1 MSIEQKIAEML
12 NEYKP
17 MGTEGGSNSAKGSAQ
32 SGDQTP
38 IRTATNVIPA
48 SGETP
53 NPDSAR
59 NNVDNEDE
67 AANATSQKPNRATA
81 SAVTGDA
88 KPFAAG
94 PTGAKPNMKEDI
106 DALMNGEELSEEF
119 RQKAE
124 TIFEAAVVTRVNEE
138 IARIEESYEV
148 KLQEAT
154 EQIKEG
160 MVEQVDGY
168 LDYIVEQWIA
178 QNEIAL
184 EHGMKSEI
192 LEGFVAGMKELFVEH
207 YIDIP
212 EEKFDVVSALEEQ
225 VETLESKLDETVA
238 TNIELSKVV
247 GALKRAELVQE
258 ASEGLSD
265 TQADKFKSLTEEL
278 TYEDEESFKTKMKT
292 IRENYFKS
300 KAQAD
305 VTSVVTDTPVD
316 TLTEEK
322 KLDPAMAAYT
332 SVLNRNK

>member
-17 MGTEGGSNSAKGSAQ
+17 MGTEGGSNSTKGSAQ

-38 IRTATNVIPA
+38 IRTASNNVPA
-48 SGETP
+48 S
-53 NPDSAR
+53 NPAQNADNDR
-59 NNVDNEDE
+59 NDCDNEDE
-67 AANATSQKPNRATA
+67 AANATSQKSNRATA
-81 SAVTGDA
+81 NAVTGDA

-225 VETLESKLDETVA
+225 VEILESKLDETVA

-247 GALKRAELVQE
+247 GTLKRAELVQE

-316 TLTEEK
+316 TLTEQK

>member
-59 NNVDNEDE
+59 NNVENEDE

-81 SAVTGDA
+81 NAVTGDA

-212 EEKFDVVSALEEQ
+212 EEKFDVVSALEEH
-225 VETLESKLDETVA
+225 VEILESKLDETVA

-247 GALKRAELVQE
+247 GTLKRAELVQE

-316 TLTEEK
+316 TLTEQK

>member
-1 MSIEQKIAEML
+1 
-12 NEYKP
+12 
-17 MGTEGGSNSAKGSAQ
+17 
-32 SGDQTP
+32 
-38 IRTATNVIPA
+38 
-48 SGETP
+48 
-53 NPDSAR
+53 
-59 NNVDNEDE
+59 
-67 AANATSQKPNRATA
+67 
-81 SAVTGDA
+81 
-88 KPFAAG
+88 
-94 PTGAKPNMKEDI
+94 
-106 DALMNGEELSEEF
+106 
-119 RQKAE
+119 
-124 TIFEAAVVTRVNEE
+124 VTRVNEE

-225 VETLESKLDETVA
+225 VEILESKLDETVA

-316 TLTEEK
+316 TLTEQK